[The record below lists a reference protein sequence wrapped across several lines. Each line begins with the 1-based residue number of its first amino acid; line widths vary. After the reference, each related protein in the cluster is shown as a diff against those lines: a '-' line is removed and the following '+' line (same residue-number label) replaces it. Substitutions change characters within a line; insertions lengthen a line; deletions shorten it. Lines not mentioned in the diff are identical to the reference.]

1 MSKFVISITRDDGA
15 ASADTAHTTVRID
28 TSTGQTRITE
38 VNIRAANSSGLAPAD
53 LPPLDLELLVRALT
67 LQSHPEALLAVPHA
81 EMTEEGGGLVATE
94 DVTTGRRGR
103 GRRRAAGRTRGRAAK
118 KQATKATRRRARAEG
133 ARPYRRMPDPAEVL
147 AAYEQIGTITGLAE
161 HFGVPR
167 HTATA
172 WARRLRRE
180 GHAIGRTA

>member
-1 MSKFVISITRDDGA
+1 MSRYVISITRDDGTA
-15 ASADTAHTTVRID
+15 TADTAHTTVRVD

-38 VNIRAANSSGLAPAD
+38 VNIRSANSGGLAPDD

-67 LQSHPEALLAVPHA
+67 VQTHPQALLTEPHVA
-81 EMTEEGGGLVATE
+81 DEAALVATE
-94 DVTTGRRGR
+94 DGAASRRGR

-118 KQATKATRRRARAEG
+118 KQAAKATRRRARAEG
-133 ARPYRRMPDPAEVL
+133 ARPYRRMPDAAEVL
-147 AAYEQIGTITGLAE
+147 AAYEQVGTITGLAE

-180 GHAIGRTA
+180 GYAIGRAA

>member
-1 MSKFVISITRDDGA
+1 MGKYVISITRDDGTA
-15 ASADTAHTTVRID
+15 TADNAHTTVRLD

-38 VNIRAANSSGLAPAD
+38 VNIRAADRTGLAPSD

-67 LQSHPEALLAVPHA
+67 VQTQPQALLAEPHA
-81 EMTEEGGGLVATE
+81 GFAEGDAVVTTE
-94 DVTTGRRGR
+94 DGSTSRRGR
-103 GRRRAAGRTRGRAAK
+103 GRRRTGGRTRGRTAK
-118 KQATKATRRRARAEG
+118 KQTAKATRRRARAEG
-133 ARPYRRMPDPAEVL
+133 ARPYRRMPEAAEVL
-147 AAYEQIGTITGLAE
+147 TAYEQIGTITGLAE

>member
-1 MSKFVISITRDDGA
+1 MSKYVISITRDDGTA
-15 ASADTAHTTVRID
+15 MADTAHTTVRID

-38 VNIRAANSSGLAPAD
+38 VNIRAADSGGLAPAD

-81 EMTEEGGGLVATE
+81 EMTEDGGVLTTE
-94 DVTTGRRGR
+94 DGTTGRRGR
-103 GRRRAAGRTRGRAAK
+103 GRRRAGGRTRGRAAK

-133 ARPYRRMPDPAEVL
+133 ARPYRRMPDAAEVL
-147 AAYEQIGTITGLAE
+147 AAYEQVGTITGLAE

>member
-1 MSKFVISITRDDGA
+1 MSKYVISITRDDGRA
-15 ASADTAHTTVRID
+15 AADTAHTTVRLD

-38 VNIRAANSSGLAPAD
+38 VSIRAADRGGLAPAD
-53 LPPLDLELLVRALT
+53 LPPLDLELLIRALT
-67 LQSHPEALLAVPHA
+67 LPAQAQALLAEPHA
-81 EMTEEGGGLVATE
+81 GITEDGAVVATE
-94 DVTTGRRGR
+94 DGTTGRRGR

-133 ARPYRRMPDPAEVL
+133 ARPYRRMPEADEVL
-147 AAYEQIGTITGLAE
+147 AAYEQVGTITGLAE